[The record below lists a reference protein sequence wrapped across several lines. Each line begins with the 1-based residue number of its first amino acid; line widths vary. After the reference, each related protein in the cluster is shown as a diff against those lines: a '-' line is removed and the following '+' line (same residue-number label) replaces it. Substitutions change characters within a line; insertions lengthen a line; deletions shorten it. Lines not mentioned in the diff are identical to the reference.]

1 MGIPTKPSQNLTA
14 QGAIVIKNIGRAQ
27 GHPHVLGYLQQTSA
41 TLPIAA
47 TENHTYLGQFEESS
61 MRGCQPALALGWA
74 AIAEEPAAL
83 IGHGGVC
90 EGGKP
95 GEAPGFPLLGKDTD
109 NT

>member
-1 MGIPTKPSQNLTA
+1 
-14 QGAIVIKNIGRAQ
+14 
-27 GHPHVLGYLQQTSA
+27 
-41 TLPIAA
+41 
-47 TENHTYLGQFEESS
+47 

-95 GEAPGFPLLGKDTD
+95 GEAAGFPLRVPSMFDSLEVRVLYPT
-109 NT
+109 